1 MERALF
7 KPTPNGVES
16 MDINEL
22 WKKYKETSGVEYK
35 NQLIE
40 HYVYLVKVVSGR
52 LYNYYGGNVEFDDL
66 LGFGSFGLIDAIEKF
81 DISRNL
87 KFETYAQIRIRGS
100 IIDSLRKIDWI
111 PRSLRKKSKDLEEAV
126 KKAENRLGR
135 NVTVQDIA
143 EELGEDNATVEKL
156 LGEVSTF
163 NVVSLDDLLSIN
175 NNIGVQINQ
184 EDLPEESYL
193 KDELAESLKDSIE
206 ELPEKEKLVV
216 SLYYYEELTYK
227 EIAAV
232 LDLSESRISQI
243 HSKAILKLKSGLKK
257 IGY

>member
-1 MERALF
+1 
-7 KPTPNGVES
+7 